1 MKKFL
6 WILLAV
12 LLSNVDLMAQGEK
25 GDLDLGFGIMPALT
39 WVRSDDT
46 DLETKAKIG
55 FGYGLIADYFFA
67 PRYAFSTG
75 FIVMH
80 GGTNY
85 DAFEPISNNKIL
97 TTKLRLQYL
106 EIPLTLKVKTNDFG
120 NMTYFGQ
127 LGLTPSVLIRT
138 RYDADFVDG
147 SIPDIESKSA
157 SDLTRPVALAFTIGG
172 GVEYSLAPNTRAFGS
187 LYFNNGFTTLLS
199 KDVSDDKSTFSYLG
213 LRVGI
218 FF

>member
-6 WILLAV
+6 GILLAI
-12 LLSNVDLMAQGEK
+12 LLLNVDLMAQGEK
-25 GDLDLGFGIMPALT
+25 GDLDLGFGIMPALS

-46 DLETKAKIG
+46 QLDTKAKIG

-67 PRYAFSTG
+67 PRYAFSSG
-75 FIVMH
+75 FIVVH

-85 DAFEPISNNKIL
+85 DAFDPDNNKL
-97 TTKLRLQYL
+97 ATTKLRLQYL
-106 EIPLTLKVKTNDFG
+106 EIPLTLKVKTNEFG
-120 NMTYFGQ
+120 HMTYFGQ
-127 LGLTPSVLIRT
+127 LGLTPGILIRT
-138 RYDADFVDG
+138 RYDIDFVDG
-147 SIPDIESKSA
+147 SLTDIESKSA
-157 SDLTRPVALAFTIGG
+157 SELTRPIGLGFTLGG
-172 GVEYSLAPNTRAFGS
+172 GVEYSLAPNTRAFGG